1 MDGVGAT
8 RLQEDLP
15 ISFPGIVVRYPAD
28 MVLDRSHQL
37 ALSIIHDSIDERP
50 IYFASAGG
58 MMSELGLERWGVR
71 HGLAVKL
78 EMRSLDAPTPDNWV
92 QGSADFGGIWFDL
105 DRSLELYENVYEYR
119 GIRDRAIWQDR
130 STLNIP
136 WQYFAMAL
144 QLADAA
150 KVAGR
155 DAELVRRL
163 EEDSLK
169 FQIVAQGGARGT
181 PEQ

>member
-1 MDGVGAT
+1 M
-8 RLQEDLP
+8 
-15 ISFPGIVVRYPAD
+15 
-28 MVLDRSHQL
+28 
-37 ALSIIHDSIDERP
+37 
-50 IYFASAGG
+50 
-58 MMSELGLERWGVR
+58 
-71 HGLAVKL
+71 
-78 EMRSLDAPTPDNWV
+78 
-92 QGSADFGGIWFDL
+92 QGSADFGGIWFDI

-136 WQYFAMAL
+136 MQYFAMAL

-150 KVAGR
+150 RVAGR

-163 EEDSLK
+163 EDDSLN

-181 PEQ
+181 PGQ